1 MEHIQEQRLLSQS
14 SSVIKSKMAATTIR
28 TWTSFRSPKIC
39 VHCRLEL
46 SSLCLGLQLNSS
58 LLFALPWWRC
68 VCGYGTT
75 IYQPFTF
82 KHFVW
87 KQSVNFSLHC
97 TCQMYD
103 YSMNDSKV
111 AWISDDYFE
120 SFLLRKRKLEVQIV
134 ILRIRPST
142 EKQYDPETRRFCF
155 YKKHGFYELK
165 RNKKYRFSLFKLLLF
180 FSLLTSSPLTALT
193 ASEGSCERT
202 REERVFRVLL
212 SHDVSPLSQV
222 QSLLAGLVFLVKQAS

>member
-1 MEHIQEQRLLSQS
+1 
-14 SSVIKSKMAATTIR
+14 MAATTRR
-28 TWTSFRSPKIC
+28 TWTSFRPPKIC
-39 VHCRLEL
+39 LHCRLEL
-46 SSLCLGLQLNSS
+46 SSLCLGLQLNSC

-82 KHFVW
+82 KRFVW

-120 SFLLRKRKLEVQIV
+120 SFFTSKTKIQSSNCYFRN
-134 ILRIRPST
+134 ST
-142 EKQYDPETRRFCF
+142 
-155 YKKHGFYELK
+155 
-165 RNKKYRFSLFKLLLF
+165 KYREVIRAKHEDF
-180 FSLLTSSPLTALT
+180 
-193 ASEGSCERT
+193 
-202 REERVFRVLL
+202 VFRRNTAFMNLRDIKDIAFL
-212 SHDVSPLSQV
+212 CFNYWC
-222 QSLLAGLVFLVKQAS
+222 SLAF